1 VRRLRT
7 ALLLTSLSALFLL
20 TLLPVNTHVEALD
33 PGILHGRVFDGST
46 WRPIVNA
53 TVQVWDI
60 TRESISSWRLVTVG
74 QTDLEGYY
82 SITLGE
88 TFRSRVYAY
97 YDDPRSPGF
106 DYVPAFQ
113 DTYLSGEMNL
123 TFVLKPGASL
133 VVEGEFRFVETSQPT
148 DLFTFTVIDPSTG
161 FRLDE
166 DCVYDY
172 GSKNVVHDFLGLGS
186 KHIVVP
192 ADTPV
197 DVLVNASILVNNRRV
212 NREFRLSGMT
222 PFVLGK
228 SQENR
233 VSMEPSLS
241 GLNFASVES
250 GVESVERSLDEV
262 EQKGFYV
269 TLEKQ
274 DLVRVKELVNTAAR
288 ELADDAYDEVHADLR
303 EAYLGSLEINRR
315 IDEIY
320 VNASSSTAIL
330 TFFLALTAM
339 VLSSILFER
348 LLLNVLGAFGFFG
361 SFFTILYFIYPGVR
375 LVQISSFLMN
385 MGFCSGIV
393 FLAYFLSSRIVNER
407 LISIF

>member
-1 VRRLRT
+1 
-7 ALLLTSLSALFLL
+7 
-20 TLLPVNTHVEALD
+20 
-33 PGILHGRVFDGST
+33 
-46 WRPIVNA
+46 
-53 TVQVWDI
+53 
-60 TRESISSWRLVTVG
+60 
-74 QTDLEGYY
+74 
-82 SITLGE
+82 
-88 TFRSRVYAY
+88 
-97 YDDPRSPGF
+97 
-106 DYVPAFQ
+106 
-113 DTYLSGEMNL
+113 MNL